1 MGSIWL
7 IREYTEIADDAC
19 TRFTISRSD
28 ETNPRP
34 SLGLSWDKTEC
45 AKVTEVALI
54 RSSSNFGLDIETVKQ
69 YDGMS
74 DNINYNMRINPM
86 YLLWKTVKT
95 GKV

>member
-19 TRFTISRSD
+19 TRFTVSRFD
-28 ETNPRP
+28 GTNLRP
-34 SLGLSWDKTEC
+34 SLCAARDKKEC

-54 RSSSNFGLDIETVKQ
+54 RSSNFGLDIETVKQ

-74 DNINYNMRINPM
+74 DNINYNMRSDPM